1 MALFT
6 SVVSPDPGSSEIL
19 WAGSQVQSTA
29 YPDSYPKEL
38 EKTMGSGMGTRED
51 SGKRQAG
58 HSGPTGLFQN
68 RLGLLV
74 SRPLAVVSIPQDCR
88 EGDWLKWAHP

>member
-1 MALFT
+1 MALLIT
-6 SVVSPDPGSSEIL
+6 VVNPAPGSSEIP

-29 YPDSYPKEL
+29 YPDGYPKEL
-38 EKTMGSGMGTRED
+38 EKTTGSGMGVRED
-51 SGKRQAG
+51 SGRRQAG
-58 HSGPTGLFQN
+58 HQGPAGLFQN

-74 SRPLAVVSIPQDCR
+74 SRPLAVASIPQDGT